1 MSDKVNYEGNNYS
14 KFRPTY
20 SDRLYSLIYQFHK
33 GSFDQALDMGTG
45 TGQSAIELSNRFKQ
59 VYGVDRLLE
68 MVNNAIQK
76 DNVIYSVGS
85 AEFLDFPDHSMD
97 LVTVATAFHWFD
109 HAKFFDQVQR
119 VLKPDG
125 TLAVWGYYFPMIK
138 NNAKANDILSQI
150 TRMDGALQRYSD
162 PNVKYVLNM
171 YRDFTFP
178 FKTVDYYISP
188 SSQDTTGISKPC
200 GGSLMEKSMSLVDFE
215 KYIQTASAYVNYKR
229 DRENGGGAAADKVDI
244 VEDCIE
250 KIAQAMHSEDKE
262 KTIIDLEWP
271 LVLVLCRNS

>member
-1 MSDKVNYEGNNYS
+1 MSDKVNYEGDNYS

-33 GSFDQALDMGTG
+33 GSFDQALDIGTG
-45 TGQSAIELSNRFKQ
+45 TGQGAIELSNRFKH
-59 VYGVDRLLE
+59 VYGVDRLSE
-68 MVNNAIQK
+68 MINNAIQK
-76 DNVIYSVGS
+76 ENVTYNVGS

-97 LVTVATAFHWFD
+97 LMTVATAFHWFD
-109 HAKFFDQVQR
+109 QAKFFDQVHR

-138 NNAKANDILSQI
+138 NNDKANEILAEI

-162 PNVKYVLNM
+162 PNVKYVINM

-200 GGSLMEKSMSLVDFE
+200 GGSLMEKTMSLVAFE
-215 KYIQTASAYVNYKR
+215 KYIKTASAYVNYKK
-229 DRENGGGAAADKVDI
+229 DYEKGAGGNVDI
-244 VEDCIE
+244 VEECIE
-250 KIAQAMHSEDKE
+250 KIAKVMQAEDKE
-262 KTIIDLEWP
+262 KTTVDLEWP
-271 LVLVLCRNS
+271 LVLVLCRNA